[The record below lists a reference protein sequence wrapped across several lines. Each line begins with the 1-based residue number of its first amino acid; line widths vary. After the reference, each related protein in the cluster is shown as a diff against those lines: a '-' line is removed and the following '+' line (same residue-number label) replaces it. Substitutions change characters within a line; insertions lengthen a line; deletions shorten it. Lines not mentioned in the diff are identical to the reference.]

1 MRVLTH
7 IQDGRFCLGL
17 VKGEGNTV
25 VSFSK
30 LGLEYA
36 SMEEF
41 IEDYSETMKEEIEK
55 KLEGVTG
62 IPYESI
68 EKAGVIPHP
77 KSDVICLGI
86 NYAEHAE
93 ESARYADEFSG
104 ERPYT
109 IYFSKRVRNTVADGG
124 IIEGH
129 FDLTEKLDYE
139 VELAVIIGKE
149 AKNVS
154 KEDAKDYIF
163 GYTILNDISARDLQ
177 VNHKQWYFG
186 KSLDNFTPIGPWIV
200 TADEIAY
207 PPTLNIRSKIN
218 GELRQNSNTN
228 MLITS
233 IDDVIF
239 ELTKGMTL
247 DAGTII
253 AMGTPSGV
261 GLGFVP
267 PKFLKLGDVVEC
279 EIESIGVLSN
289 MIGECCGQ
297 AYL

>member
-1 MRVLTH
+1 MIIMRVLTY
-7 IQDGRFCLGL
+7 IQDGRFFLGL
-17 VKGEGNTV
+17 VKGESNTV

-41 IEDYSETMKEEIEK
+41 IVNYSETMKAENEK
-55 KLEGVTG
+55 K
-62 IPYESI
+62 
-68 EKAGVIPHP
+68 
-77 KSDVICLGI
+77 
-86 NYAEHAE
+86 
-93 ESARYADEFSG
+93 
-104 ERPYT
+104 
-109 IYFSKRVRNTVADGG
+109 
-124 IIEGH
+124 
-129 FDLTEKLDYE
+129 
-139 VELAVIIGKE
+139 
-149 AKNVS
+149 VS
-154 KEDAKDYIF
+154 KEDVKDYVF

-177 VNHKQWYFG
+177 VSHKQWYFG

-207 PPTLNIRSKIN
+207 PPALNIRSKIN

-267 PKFLKLGDVVEC
+267 PKFLKPGDVVEC

-289 MIGECCGQ
+289 TIGE
-297 AYL
+297 